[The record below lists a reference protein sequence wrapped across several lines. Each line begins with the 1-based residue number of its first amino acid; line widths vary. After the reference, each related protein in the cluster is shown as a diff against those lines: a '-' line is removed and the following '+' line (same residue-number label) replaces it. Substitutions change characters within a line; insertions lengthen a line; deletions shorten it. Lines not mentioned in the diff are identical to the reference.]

1 MSKFKVEIKE
11 TLCKTVEVEANSRE
25 KAEEIIFEQWQKGKH
40 VLDSDHFKTITFE
53 ATLQQKSKDHE
64 R

>member
-11 TLCKTVEVEANSRE
+11 TLCKVVEVEANIRE
-25 KAEEIIFEQWQKGKH
+25 QAEEIVFDQWSNSEHILDYEHFNSISFKAKVPQK
-40 VLDSDHFKTITFE
+40 
-53 ATLQQKSKDHE
+53 QKDHE

>member
-11 TLCKTVEVEANSRE
+11 TLCKTVEVEASGR
-25 KAEEIIFEQWQKGKH
+25 KQAEEIVFEQWQKGKH

-53 ATLQQKSKDHE
+53 ATQQQKNKDHE